1 MSPIRIKRI
10 YDPVEPGDG
19 YRILVDRLWPRGMRK
34 EQAALDQWAKSI
46 TPSTEIRKEFHHDPS
61 SFSEFRQKYLF
72 ELENNPESEAFRRQ
86 VPDHPGVL
94 EMSRCRWSRFD
105 EIGTFAHPDR
115 VSDASRARRA
125 GRCSRPR

>member
-19 YRILVDRLWPRGMRK
+19 YRILVDRLWPRGVKK

-86 VPDHPGVL
+86 VLEKLHDGPVTLLYGAKDREVNHATVL
-94 EMSRCRWSRFD
+94 KEWLEREGFSES
-105 EIGTFAHPDR
+105 
-115 VSDASRARRA
+115 
-125 GRCSRPR
+125 

>member
-19 YRILVDRLWPRGMRK
+19 YRILVDRLWPRGMKK

-86 VPDHPGVL
+86 VLEKLHDGPVTLLYGAKDREVNHATVL
-94 EMSRCRWSRFD
+94 KEWLEREDLSES
-105 EIGTFAHPDR
+105 
-115 VSDASRARRA
+115 
-125 GRCSRPR
+125 

>member
-19 YRILVDRLWPRGMRK
+19 YRILVDRLWPRGMKK

-72 ELENNPESEAFRRQ
+72 ELENNPESETFRRQ
-86 VPDHPGVL
+86 VLEKLHDGPVTLLYGAKEQEVNHATVL
-94 EMSRCRWSRFD
+94 KEWLETEGFSES
-105 EIGTFAHPDR
+105 
-115 VSDASRARRA
+115 
-125 GRCSRPR
+125 

>member
-19 YRILVDRLWPRGMRK
+19 YRILVDRLWPRGMKK

-61 SFSEFRQKYLF
+61 RFSEFRQKYLF
-72 ELENNPESEAFRRQ
+72 ELENNPESETFRRQ
-86 VPDHPGVL
+86 VIEKLHDGPVTLLYGAKDREVNHATVMKEWL
-94 EMSRCRWSRFD
+94 EKEGLSES
-105 EIGTFAHPDR
+105 
-115 VSDASRARRA
+115 
-125 GRCSRPR
+125 

>member
-1 MSPIRIKRI
+1 MSPIRIKRV

-86 VPDHPGVL
+86 VLEKLHDGPVTLLYGAKDREVNHATVL
-94 EMSRCRWSRFD
+94 KEWLEREGFSES
-105 EIGTFAHPDR
+105 
-115 VSDASRARRA
+115 
-125 GRCSRPR
+125 

>member
-86 VPDHPGVL
+86 VLEKLHDGPVTLLYGAKDQEVNHATVL
-94 EMSRCRWSRFD
+94 KEWLEREGFSES
-105 EIGTFAHPDR
+105 
-115 VSDASRARRA
+115 
-125 GRCSRPR
+125 

>member
-19 YRILVDRLWPRGMRK
+19 YRILVDRLWPRGMKK

-86 VPDHPGVL
+86 VLEKLHAGPVTLLYGAKDREVNHATVL
-94 EMSRCRWSRFD
+94 KEWLEREGFSES
-105 EIGTFAHPDR
+105 
-115 VSDASRARRA
+115 
-125 GRCSRPR
+125 

>member
-19 YRILVDRLWPRGMRK
+19 YRILVDRLWPRGMKK

-86 VPDHPGVL
+86 VLEKLHDGPVTLLYGAKDREVNHATVL
-94 EMSRCRWSRFD
+94 KEWLEREGFSES
-105 EIGTFAHPDR
+105 
-115 VSDASRARRA
+115 
-125 GRCSRPR
+125 

>member
-86 VPDHPGVL
+86 VLEKLHDGPVTLLYGAKDREVNHATVL
-94 EMSRCRWSRFD
+94 KEWLEREGFSES
-105 EIGTFAHPDR
+105 
-115 VSDASRARRA
+115 
-125 GRCSRPR
+125 

>member
-19 YRILVDRLWPRGMRK
+19 YRILVDRLWPRGVKK

-72 ELENNPESEAFRRQ
+72 ELENNPESETFRRQ
-86 VPDHPGVL
+86 VL
-94 EMSRCRWSRFD
+94 EKLHD
-105 EIGTFAHPDR
+105 GPVTLLYGAKDR
-115 VSDASRARRA
+115 EVNHATVMKEWLEKEGLSES
-125 GRCSRPR
+125 